1 MDVAAALDPAL
12 DKGGAVV
19 IMNSKHYLKVIS
31 DNVNDETTYKMVGA
45 NCHAKVMKGIA
56 KIIEKYKD
64 NLTKKEK
71 EYLTSFSYNTS
82 NFYGLPKIHKCKLIQ
97 NGTKE

>member
-1 MDVAAALDPAL
+1 MVE
-12 DKGGAVV
+12 
-19 IMNSKHYLKVIS
+19 
-31 DNVNDETTYKMVGA
+31 VNCD
-45 NCHAKVMKGIA
+45 AKVMKGIP

-82 NFYGLPKIHKCKLIQ
+82 NFYGLPKIHESK
-97 NGTKE
+97 

>member
-1 MDVAAALDPAL
+1 MKEV

-19 IMNSKHYLKVIS
+19 IMNTKHYLKMIS
-31 DNVNDETTYKMVGA
+31 DHLNDKTTYQMVEA
-45 NCHAKVMKGIA
+45 NCDAKVMKWIT

-71 EYLTSFSYNTS
+71 EYLTSFSYN
-82 NFYGLPKIHKCKLIQ
+82 K
-97 NGTKE
+97 